1 MIDYLDK
8 LNQVR
13 LEKPVNADEIS
24 FVEKDFH
31 FTFPK
36 QYKEFLLLHNGGEGP
51 VGEYG
56 YIAIFGLEELI
67 SSNGE
72 DKINDY
78 HPELFYFASD
88 RGGMI
93 YAFDMSVDKKP
104 IVELPGDS
112 VDYDDVEIVA
122 GNFNDFVNYIY
133 NIDDS
138 EFD

>member
-8 LNQVR
+8 INQMK
-13 LEKPVNADEIS
+13 LEKPLHAAEMDTL
-24 FVEKDFH
+24 EKAFH
-31 FTFPK
+31 FTLPE
-36 QYKEFLLLHNGGEGP
+36 QYKEFLLLYNGGEGT

-56 YIAIFGLEELI
+56 YIAILGSEELV
-67 SSNGE
+67 SSNGA

-93 YAFDMSVDKKP
+93 YAFDRSQTETP
-104 IVELPGDS
+104 IVELPCDS
-112 VDYDDVEIVA
+112 MDQDDVEMVA
-122 GNFNDFVNYIY
+122 ENFKDFINYIY
-133 NIDDS
+133 SIDDS

>member
-1 MIDYLDK
+1 MDYLDK
-8 LNQVR
+8 INQMK
-13 LEKPVNADEIS
+13 LEKPLHPEEMDTL
-24 FVEKDFH
+24 EKTFG
-31 FTFPK
+31 FTLPE

-56 YIAIFGLEELI
+56 YIAIFGLEELA

-72 DKINDY
+72 DKINEY

-93 YAFDMSVDKKP
+93 YAFDKSQNQTP
-104 IVELPGDS
+104 IVELPCDS
-112 VDYDDVEIVA
+112 IDNDDVEIVA
-122 GNFNDFVNYIY
+122 ENFNDFISYIY

-138 EFD
+138 AFD

>member
-1 MIDYLDK
+1 MVDYLDK
-8 LNQVR
+8 INQMR
-13 LEKPVNADEIS
+13 LEKPMNVDEIYTL
-24 FVEKDFH
+24 EKDFH
-31 FTFPK
+31 FAFPE

-56 YIAIFGLEELI
+56 YIAIFGLKELI

-93 YAFDMSVDKKP
+93 YAFDMSADKNP
-104 IVELPGDS
+104 IVELPCDS
-112 VDYDDVEIVA
+112 IDYDDVEIVA
-122 GNFNDFVNYIY
+122 SNFKEFISYIY

>member
-8 LNQVR
+8 LNQMR
-13 LEKPVNADEIS
+13 LEKPMNEDEVS
-24 FVEKDFH
+24 SLEKDFH
-31 FTFPK
+31 FTFPE
-36 QYKEFLLLHNGGEGP
+36 QYKEFLLLHDGGEGP

-56 YIAIFGLEELI
+56 YIAIFGLKELI

>member
-1 MIDYLDK
+1 M
-8 LNQVR
+8 R
-13 LEKPVNADEIS
+13 LEKPMNEDEVS
-24 FVEKDFH
+24 SLEKDFH
-31 FTFPK
+31 FTFPE
-36 QYKEFLLLHNGGEGP
+36 QYKEFLLLHDGGEGP

-56 YIAIFGLEELI
+56 YIAIFGLKELI

>member
-8 LNQVR
+8 ISQMK
-13 LEKPVNADEIS
+13 LEKPMSVDEIYTL
-24 FVEKDFH
+24 EKELH
-31 FTFPK
+31 FTFPE
-36 QYKEFLLLHNGGEGP
+36 QYKRFLLLHNGGEGP

-56 YIAIFGLEELI
+56 YIAILGSEELI

-93 YAFDMSVDKKP
+93 YAFDTSADQNP
-104 IVELPGDS
+104 IVELPCDS
-112 VDYDDVEIVA
+112 IDNDDVEIVA
-122 GNFNDFVNYIY
+122 ENFKDFISYIHD
-133 NIDDS
+133 IDDS
-138 EFD
+138 EFE

>member
-1 MIDYLDK
+1 MMDYLDK
-8 LNQVR
+8 INQMK
-13 LEKPVNADEIS
+13 LEKPLHPDEIDALGKT
-24 FVEKDFH
+24 FR
-31 FTFPK
+31 FTLPE

-56 YIAIFGLEELI
+56 YIAIFGSEELL

-78 HPELFYFASD
+78 HPELFFFASD
-88 RGGMI
+88 RGGLF
-93 YAFDMSVDKKP
+93 YAFDRSRNQTP
-104 IVELPGDS
+104 IVELPCDS
-112 VDYDDVEIVA
+112 IDNDDVEIVA
-122 GNFNDFVNYIY
+122 ENFNDFISYIY